1 MRKKRIRPVLDMSW
15 TKARKFFMRS
25 DSYCTLDLPDCFA
38 FDKILEYVESTM
50 GKADYSQWMDKN
62 KDPRD
67 SETCSHRI
75 QIAKNN
81 SFAYRTISL
90 VNPYLYYL
98 LVREITNNKNWKIIR
113 ARMKDLQVDWIE
125 RLAMPGCPIESLK
138 ENGSRSVKGEQIL
151 DWWEG
156 FEQRSLE
163 LSLEY
168 RYMLCTDITDCYPSI
183 YTHSIP
189 WALYGR
195 DNAKQVVQEKN
206 RKGGAGG
213 QTEQEKAIIELGAA
227 IDGDIAA
234 MQSGETLGIPQ
245 GSKLF
250 DFIAELVLAYAD
262 KNLERRLEEKGIKG
276 IHMLRY
282 RDDYRIFGNSLDDL
296 KIVSVVLGQILNE
309 LHLNLNAS
317 KTYMSEQPLRDA
329 IKKDKLARIE
339 RGLDKRSYASTSI
352 QKQLLLIR
360 EFSEEY
366 PNSGSVSILLNN
378 VKKRIEKGIDCSR
391 ENIPVLVAIVVDILM
406 QNQKQCAILVS
417 ILSDLTAQLDDDKRS
432 LILKQVIKRLKELPR
447 VGYIEI
453 WMTYLLL
460 RQREEVLEGDFL
472 EPLCRFL
479 EKKGDK
485 LWDITWLDDRWSKDF
500 PLDSICKP
508 DWLKNASPSI
518 PSEETELF
526 KNSY

>member
-1 MRKKRIRPVLDMSW
+1 MKSKIDTVLDM
-15 TKARKFFMRS
+15 TADEAHEFFMRS
-25 DSYCTLDLPDCFA
+25 DSYCTLDLPRCFT
-38 FDKILEYVESTM
+38 FDGILKYVETTM
-50 GKADYSQWMDKN
+50 RTIDYSDWLKDKN
-62 KDPRD
+62 TRPSKSD
-67 SETCSHRI
+67 TCNYHV

-81 SFAYRTISL
+81 SFAYRMISF

-98 LVREITNNKNWKIIR
+98 LVRDITENGNWEMIKD
-113 ARMKDLQVDWIE
+113 RMTKLQVSWIE
-125 RLAMPGCPIESLK
+125 RLAIPGVPRNPPEK
-138 ENGSRSVKGEQIL
+138 SRSNFAKGEQIL
-151 DWWEG
+151 DWWER

-168 RYMLCTDITDCYPSI
+168 RYMLCTDIADCYPSI
-183 YTHSIP
+183 YTHSIS
-189 WALYGR
+189 WALHEREG
-195 DNAKQVVQEKN
+195 AKKAVQ
-206 RKGGAGG
+206 
-213 QTEQEKAIIELGAA
+213 
-227 IDGDIAA
+227 GDITAKSA
-234 MQSGETLGIPQ
+234 TALGSTLDKDITSMQSGETLGIPQ

-250 DFIAELVLAYAD
+250 DFLAELVLAYAD
-262 KNLERRLEEKGIKG
+262 KELEKEFEKKGIKG
-276 IHMLRY
+276 IHVLRY
-282 RDDYRIFGNSLDDL
+282 RDDYRIFSNSLDDL
-296 KIVSVVLGQILNE
+296 KIVSVVLGQVLNE

-317 KTYMSEQPLRDA
+317 KTYISEEPLRDA

-339 RGLDKRSYASTSI
+339 RGLDKRSYAGTSI

-485 LWDITWLDDRWSKDF
+485 LWDITWLDDRWSKNF

>member
-1 MRKKRIRPVLDMSW
+1 MGKKRIRPVLDMSW

-25 DSYCTLDLPDCFA
+25 DSYCTLDLPGCFA

-50 GKADYSQWMDKN
+50 GKADYSQWMEKN

-67 SETCSHRI
+67 SESCSHRI

-98 LVREITNNKNWKIIR
+98 LVREITNHENWEIIK

-125 RLAMPGCPIESLK
+125 RLAMPGCPIESPQ

-168 RYMLCTDITDCYPSI
+168 RYMFCADITDCYPSI

-195 DNAKQVVQEKN
+195 DKAKQIVQEKK
-206 RKGGAGG
+206 RKDGAGV
-213 QTEQEKAIIELGAA
+213 QKEQEKTIIELGAA
-227 IDGDIAA
+227 IDGDIVA

-262 KNLERRLEEKGIKG
+262 KNLETRLEEKGIKG

-282 RDDYRIFGNSLDDL
+282 RDDYRIFSNSLDDL
-296 KIVSVVLGQILNE
+296 KTVSVVLGQVLNE
-309 LHLNLNAS
+309 LHLSLNAS
-317 KTYMSEQPLRDA
+317 KTYMSEEPLRDS

-339 RGLDKRSYASTSI
+339 RGFDERRYAGTSI

-366 PNSGSVSILLNN
+366 PNSGSVSILLNS
-378 VKKRIEKGIDCSR
+378 VKKRIEKGIDYSR

-406 QNQKQCAILVS
+406 QNQKQCAILVT
-417 ILSDLTAQLDDDKRS
+417 ILSQLTALLDGDKRS
-432 LILKQVIKRLKELPR
+432 LILRQVIKRLKELPR
-447 VGYIEI
+447 VGYVEI

-460 RQREEVLEGDFL
+460 RQGEKVVEDDFS

-479 EKKGDK
+479 EKKGTK
-485 LWDITWLDDRWSKDF
+485 LWDITWLGDRWTKDF
-500 PLDSICKP
+500 PLDSICDP

-518 PSEETELF
+518 PAEETELF
-526 KNSY
+526 KNRY

>member
-1 MRKKRIRPVLDMSW
+1 MGKKRIRPVLDMSW

-25 DSYCTLDLPDCFA
+25 DSYCTLDLPGCFA

-50 GKADYSQWMDKN
+50 GKADYSQWMEKN

-67 SETCSHRI
+67 SESCSHRI
-75 QIAKNN
+75 QIVKNN

-98 LVREITNNKNWKIIR
+98 LVREITNHKNWKIIT

-125 RLAMPGCPIESLK
+125 RLAMPGCPIESPQ
-138 ENGSRSVKGEQIL
+138 ENGSRLVKGEQIL

-163 LSLEY
+163 LSLDY
-168 RYMLCTDITDCYPSI
+168 RYMFCTDITDCYPSI

-195 DNAKQVVQEKN
+195 DKAKQILQVEKRKDRLVVQKE
-206 RKGGAGG
+206 
-213 QTEQEKAIIELGAA
+213 EEKAIIELGAT

-262 KNLERRLEEKGIKG
+262 KNLETRLEEKGVKG

-282 RDDYRIFGNSLDDL
+282 RDHYRIFSNSLDDL
-296 KIVSVVLGQILNE
+296 KTVSVVLGQVLNE

-317 KTYMSEQPLRDA
+317 KTYISEEPLRDA

-339 RGLDKRSYASTSI
+339 RGLDKRRYAGTSI
-352 QKQLLLIR
+352 QKQLLLVR

-366 PNSGSVSILLNN
+366 PNSGSVTILLNN
-378 VKKRIEKGIDCSR
+378 VRKRIEGQKDFSR

-406 QNQKQCAILVS
+406 QNQKQCAILII
-417 ILSDLTAQLDDDKRS
+417 ILSQLTAQLDSNKRS
-432 LILKQVIKRLKELPR
+432 SVLKQVIQRLKDLPQ
-447 VGYIEI
+447 VGYVEI

-460 RQREEVLEGDFL
+460 RQGQQVAEYGFSERLCSFL
-472 EPLCRFL
+472 EN
-479 EKKGDK
+479 KGK
-485 LWDITWLDDRWSKDF
+485 PLWDITWLKDKYRKDF
-500 PLDSICKP
+500 PLDSICDP
-508 DWLKNASPSI
+508 NWIKNASPSI
-518 PSEETELF
+518 PGEETELF
-526 KNSY
+526 ESRY